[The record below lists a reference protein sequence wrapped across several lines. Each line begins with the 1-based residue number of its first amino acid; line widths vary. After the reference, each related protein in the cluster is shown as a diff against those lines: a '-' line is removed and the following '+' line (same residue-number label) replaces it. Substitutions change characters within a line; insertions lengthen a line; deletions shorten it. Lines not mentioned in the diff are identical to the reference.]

1 MIAPTLAEL
10 LEVALRDDRAEIHVS
25 MPGEIVSYDAAKQT
39 ALVRPMLKRVVFTE
53 DGEQVHEELPPVANV
68 PVVWPGCAGLTV
80 HGVLEPGDTG
90 DMVFSSWSHNEWQA
104 TGRASAPGDL
114 KTHGLGGAKF
124 YPGLRH
130 SKNAAP
136 DADNSIGKPG
146 GLRLHFGSAAIR
158 AGAGGDF
165 VALAQAT
172 EARLSAL
179 EAFAASHVH
188 TSAAPDSPT
197 TSSVPPFVPV
207 ATPVKAANLKAD
219 P

>member
-10 LEVALRDDRAEIHVS
+10 FEVALRDDRAEIHVS
-25 MPGEIVSYDAAKQT
+25 MPGEVVSYDPAKQT
-39 ALVRPMLKRVVFTE
+39 ALVRPMLKRVVLTS
-53 DGEQVHEELPPVANV
+53 DGEQVHEDLPPIANV
-68 PVVWPGCAGLTV
+68 PVSWPGGSGLTI
-80 HGVLEPGDTG
+80 HGELEPGDTG
-90 DMVFSSWSHNEWQA
+90 DVVFSSWSHNEWQA

-130 SKNAAP
+130 SKNPAP

-146 GLRLHFGSAAIR
+146 GLRLHFESAVIK

-179 EAFAASHVH
+179 ETFAASHVH
-188 TSAAPDSPT
+188 TSAAPGSPT
-197 TSSVPPFVPV
+197 TSSVPPFVAAP
-207 ATPVKAANLKAD
+207 TPVKASNLKAD